1 MNINDKS
8 IKTINSIYTY
18 GDRLEMCENMQSYVA
33 ERDALIKDLLRLKK
47 PIDRDRVSGRLY
59 RVQNNISELILRVT
73 DVWRGSEQVIAEQCF
88 LKVLEEMR
96 DEY

>member
-8 IKTINSIYTY
+8 IKTINRIYTY

-33 ERDALIKDLLRLKK
+33 ERDTLIKDLLRLKK

-59 RVQNNISELILRVT
+59 RVQNNI

>member
-18 GDRLEMCENMQSYVA
+18 GDRVEMCENMQSYVA
-33 ERDALIKDLLRLKK
+33 ERDALIKDLLRLKN
-47 PIDRDRVSGRLY
+47 PIDRDRVSAKLD

-88 LKVLEEMR
+88 LKVLEEVT
-96 DEY
+96 E